1 MGGVKIAEFNHELWG
16 FVAVV
21 IGLGAV
27 MACPWFSAQVV
38 GLAAC
43 LLLFSIGLFVGRQSR

>member
-1 MGGVKIAEFNHELWG
+1 MKIAEFNRELWT
-16 FVAVV
+16 FVAIV
-21 IGLGAV
+21 IALAGV
-27 MACPWFSAQVV
+27 MACPWFSAQAV

>member
-1 MGGVKIAEFNHELWG
+1 MKIAEFNHELWT

-21 IGLGAV
+21 ILLGGV

-43 LLLFSIGLFVGRQSR
+43 LLLFCIGLFVGRQSR